1 MSGSPEVI
9 AAKARA
15 AAARMRLDGTV
26 AELKTR
32 LQPSTLAHNVWA
44 DTVDRGAD
52 AWDVTVE
59 RGTESLAL
67 AVDKATEA
75 GEAAFA
81 YAQKRPGVVAAAAGA
96 AIALLAG
103 PSLIRRALRSPPPK
117 PIPTNPPRLT
127 GPIPHLE
134 TRS

>member
-1 MSGSPEVI
+1 MSGSPEVL

-15 AAARMRLDGTV
+15 AAARTRLDGTV
-26 AELKTR
+26 AELKGR
-32 LQPSTLAHNVWA
+32 LQPSTLVHNAWA

-59 RGTESLAL
+59 RGTKSLTL

-75 GEAAFA
+75 GEAAVA
-81 YAQKRPGVVAAAAGA
+81 YAQKRPGVVATGFGTAL
-96 AIALLAG
+96 ALLVG
-103 PSLIRRALRSPPPK
+103 PSLVRRALRRPPPK
-117 PIPTNPPRLT
+117 PIPTDPPRLT

-134 TRS
+134 THS